1 MTNSHNWILEV
12 LSDVSA
18 YAAENGLSEIADST
32 LISLRIAEAE
42 LLLKA
47 TFKESVDVQTPLAKS
62 QH

>member
-32 LISLRIAEAE
+32 LISLRIAAAE